1 MTRFRIENDCLVA
14 TEDDK
19 TEVKTEVVAT
29 LESSPVIAM
38 MLSCGIP
45 LTRENYIRANYWE
58 DRELSAEEESELPLM
73 FRDNPPEDVAE

>member
-1 MTRFRIENDCLVA
+1 MTRFRIENGCLVA

-19 TEVKTEVVAT
+19 TEVVAT
-29 LESSPVIAM
+29 LDSSPVIAM
-38 MLSCGIP
+38 MLTCGIP

-73 FRDNPPEDVAE
+73 FRNNPPEDVAE